1 MLGTPIVVFNC
12 HTWPVRMPVEINGTA
27 CKMTDTE
34 GREIPYQT
42 VRGDQTNSAEDKYH
56 TVFMAEVGPLGYAVY
71 RMFAEQESTE
81 EFEKELSIEDYIL
94 ENSCIRVEFSK
105 TTGDICSLYDKRSKK
120 NIIEKECKA
129 ILLDETEAD
138 TWAHDK
144 ISLGEPAGMFDRPEF
159 SVIEDGNIRTTLRV
173 TTRYN
178 QSLLQRDYTITPGS
192 DILQVKVKVD
202 FHEKHKTLKFTFP
215 AKGQEVIAKIPYG
228 TISRRKELGEESC
241 GSWLAA
247 GGLCVAN
254 DSKYGYDTTTEEM
267 RLTVLR
273 SAVYADHFG
282 VRDEFCE
289 YMEQGI
295 HEFTYTVFPY
305 ENCCTAERRAEE
317 LNFGLR
323 PVKDS
328 FHKGIL
334 PERMSCF
341 DCDGKNVI
349 VTAIKQAE
357 DDEGDV
363 IRFCEMNGKDEKI
376 SIHLF
381 DKTINTY
388 AAHHEIKTIKGDGTE
403 VNLIEWDFH

>member
-12 HTWPVRMPVEINGTA
+12 HTWPVRLSVEINGTA
-27 CKMTDTE
+27 CKMMDAE
-34 GREIPYQT
+34 GREISYQT

-71 RMFAEQESTE
+71 RMFVEQESTE

-105 TTGDICSLYDKRSKK
+105 TTGDICRLYDKRSEK
-120 NIIEKECKA
+120 NIIEKECRA

-144 ISLGEPAGMFDRPEF
+144 VSLGEMAGMFDRPEF
-159 SVIEDGNIRTTLRV
+159 FVIEDGNIRITLRV

-192 DILQVKVKVD
+192 EILRVKVKVD

-228 TISRRKELGEESC
+228 TISRRKELGEEPC
-241 GSWLAA
+241 GSWMAA
-247 GGLCVAN
+247 GGLCAAN
-254 DSKYGYDTTTEEM
+254 DSKYGYDTT
-267 RLTVLR
+267 
-273 SAVYADHFG
+273 
-282 VRDEFCE
+282 
-289 YMEQGI
+289 
-295 HEFTYTVFPY
+295 
-305 ENCCTAERRAEE
+305 AERRAEK

-323 PVKDS
+323 AVKDS

-334 PERMSCF
+334 PERKSCF

-363 IRFCEMNGKDEKI
+363 IRFCEMNGMDGKI
-376 SIHLF
+376 SIRLF
-381 DKTINTY
+381 DKIINTY
-388 AAHHEIKTIKGDGTE
+388 AAHHEIKTVKGDGTE
-403 VNLIEWDFH
+403 VNLIERDCH